1 VDRSQCRIWIS
12 HGLGR
17 CHPFTAPP
25 RDMLPPHVPSLCAR
39 RRFQR
44 SANHIFPSTSAGW
57 AGWDGAGTR
66 SSLRAA
72 ATPAVG
78 SASVRRRR
86 VGAYCVQYSIFV
98 SRNRFIA
105 SPAASD
111 PYAGR
116 EPVALCCTRKPR
128 GILGRVGYADAWD
141 RSCGSAC
148 HFVGHWEHHTI
159 PPKGAWDIIC
169 RKGPEIAK
177 PTRNMTSPP
186 MGARLHV

>member
-1 VDRSQCRIWIS
+1 
-12 HGLGR
+12 
-17 CHPFTAPP
+17 
-25 RDMLPPHVPSLCAR
+25 MLPPHVPSLCAR

-57 AGWDGAGTR
+57 AGWDGRDGTR

-72 ATPAVG
+72 ASPAVG

-86 VGAYCVQYSIFV
+86 VGADCVQYSIFV

-159 PPKGAWDIIC
+159 PPKGAWDIMP
-169 RKGPEIAK
+169 KGARNCEADAQHDIAAE
-177 PTRNMTSPP
+177 
-186 MGARLHV
+186 GARLHV